1 MEVYHKKSG
10 RCIQSIS
17 GPNGEG
23 VGASVV
29 ADAEVGSGK
38 LVAVGTPNKVCKMS
52 LMGLHPILQL
62 LVYFVM

>member
-17 GPNGEG
+17 FGGEG

-52 LMGLHPILQL
+52 LMGLYPILQL

>member
-17 GPNGEG
+17 FGGEG

-29 ADAEVGSGK
+29 ADEEVGSGK
-38 LVAVGTPNKVCKMS
+38 LVVVGTPNKVCKTS
-52 LMGLHPILQL
+52 LMGLHPFLQL
-62 LVYFVM
+62 MVYFVM

>member
-17 GPNGEG
+17 FGGEG

-29 ADAEVGSGK
+29 ADEEVGSRK
-38 LVAVGTPNKVCKMS
+38 LVVVVGTPNKVCKTT
-52 LMGLHPILQL
+52 
-62 LVYFVM
+62 

>member
-17 GPNGEG
+17 FGGEG

-29 ADAEVGSGK
+29 ADEEVWSRK
-38 LVAVGTPNKVCKMS
+38 LLVVRTPNKVCKTT
-52 LMGLHPILQL
+52 
-62 LVYFVM
+62 

>member
-17 GPNGEG
+17 FGGEG

-29 ADAEVGSGK
+29 ADEEVGSRK
-38 LVAVGTPNKVCKMS
+38 LLVVGTPNKVCKTS
-52 LMGLHPILQL
+52 LMGLHPFFQL
-62 LVYFVM
+62 MVYFVM